1 MTCGRWSNS
10 ISFAGEAIILT
21 VIIIVVSLFA
31 MQAQA
36 QVSGFGRSSAP
47 VVGAT
52 RGVPP
57 PPSNSFSTIKGN
69 FAPMHKTPSGELC
82 IAVHPSVAR
91 QAVNSNI
98 VNHVVL
104 VTNVCGVSI
113 KVQVCYYQST
123 SCITVALNGYQK
135 ISRTLGV
142 SPASMT
148 DFRYEYRELL

>member
-1 MTCGRWSNS
+1 M
-10 ISFAGEAIILT
+10 ILT
-21 VIIIVVSLFA
+21 VIIAAMSLFA

-47 VVGAT
+47 IVGGTGAF
-52 RGVPP
+52 PP
-57 PPSNSFSTIKGN
+57 PPSTSFATKGN

-82 IAVHPSVAR
+82 IKVNPSVVP
-91 QAVNSNI
+91 QAVNSKI
-98 VNHVVL
+98 VNHIVL
-104 VTNVCGVSI
+104 VGNVCGVPI

-135 ISRTLGV
+135 LARTLGV